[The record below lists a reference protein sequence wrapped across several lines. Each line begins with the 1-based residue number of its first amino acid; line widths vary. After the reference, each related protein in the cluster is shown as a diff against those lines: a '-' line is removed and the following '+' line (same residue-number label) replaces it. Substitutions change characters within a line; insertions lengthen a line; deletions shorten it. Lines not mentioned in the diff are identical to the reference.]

1 MGIGGLVEIDGLDS
15 WQQGAEM
22 VRQGCA
28 CLQRVLHGA
37 TRPEKAKGA
46 SVGAYGAS
54 VVSWMFPK
62 KIEKA
67 CFVHVAFVPFTKSGA
82 LFKNLLK
89 ELCWD
94 SAGVATSDS
103 TDSMTLGTG
112 R

>member
-62 KIEKA
+62 K
-67 CFVHVAFVPFTKSGA
+67 
-82 LFKNLLK
+82 NLRKLASCMLHLYHSPNQV
-89 ELCWD
+89 LC
-94 SAGVATSDS
+94 SRISSRNCAGTV
-103 TDSMTLGTG
+103 LV
-112 R
+112 